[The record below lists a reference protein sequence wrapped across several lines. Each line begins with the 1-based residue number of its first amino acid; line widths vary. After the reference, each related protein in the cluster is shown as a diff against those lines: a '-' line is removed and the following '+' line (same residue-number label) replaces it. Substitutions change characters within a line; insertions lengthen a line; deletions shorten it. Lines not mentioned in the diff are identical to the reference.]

1 MGASKILSRL
11 SARPWVFVA
20 AIVILL
26 AAHGLVFY
34 FLRHLAL
41 SATVA
46 SGLIILIVVKHLG
59 MFSSLYA
66 IVRKRSR
73 KIRSSQ

>member
-11 SARPWVFVA
+11 SAHPWAFAA

-34 FLRHLAL
+34 FLQHLAL
-41 SATVA
+41 SAAVA
-46 SGLIILIVVKHLG
+46 SGLIVLIVVKHLG

-66 IVRKRSR
+66 ILRKRFR
-73 KIRSSQ
+73 KTSPSQ